1 MIELENREHEFCLE
15 IQRHEETRES
25 QRHPRQIS
33 KFSWTLKRGSTTNAQ
48 RKRTEWDVVPDG
60 TSEGTVSRFFPG
72 LRPNGDTSMAGKIMN
87 GQPWL
92 PRGLIFVKE
101 PSAWLSTKFNRWSTE
116 HSRSKSYSIILEIR
130 IFNILERWLF

>member
-1 MIELENREHEFCLE
+1 MIELENREHEFCLK

-72 LRPNGDTSMAGKIMN
+72 LRPNGDTSIAREDHEWAAVAS
-87 GQPWL
+87 PWL
-92 PRGLIFVKE
+92 NLR
-101 PSAWLSTKFNRWSTE
+101 
-116 HSRSKSYSIILEIR
+116 
-130 IFNILERWLF
+130 ERAKCMTFDEV

>member
-1 MIELENREHEFCLE
+1 MEIANTDSVSKFRGTRRREK
-15 IQRHEETRES
+15 S

-33 KFSWTLKRGSTTNAQ
+33 KFSWKRGSTTNAQ

-60 TSEGTVSRFFPG
+60 NTSEGTVSRFFPG

-92 PRGLIFVKE
+92 PCGLIFVKE
-101 PSAWLSTKFNRWSTE
+101 PSAWLSTKFNRWAFKVE
-116 HSRSKSYSIILEIR
+116 KS
-130 IFNILERWLF
+130 FNNFGNTRLGRWLF